1 MAETTA
7 VSGGPDPAADSG
19 PWDAV
24 PPPPRL
30 PAEDHPPGPAAL
42 YEPPPAPPAAPAPV
56 PAPVPAPAPVTAS
69 VSGAAQPVG
78 QAPAPPPARPAA
90 PPVPPTG
97 WTLTGLPAA
106 GVLSS
111 ATPPPFPVQS
121 AAPVAAAVGAGGVA
135 AAGGT
140 GGLGAAPRGRI
151 LVIEGGYGT
160 SGRRTW
166 GRGGPTQAPVLSAM
180 LAAVSPQV
188 LLAADAV
195 DAVHLPGAG
204 DPHTVLA
211 HLRAASRHPGP
222 LLIHL
227 GGHVVADKRGG
238 QLQLTLRDAKQDGL
252 PWAAIAAELSH
263 RPAEWQTLVIAD
275 LSADQ
280 NAWPYLQGT
289 VSPLSEG
296 IPLWAV
302 VSPDP
307 EQIGTFTRALI
318 EALHGGRPGAGE
330 VLAPEQLRQQVYSV
344 LRPDVVILATHAPDR
359 PFFRN
364 TARRGD
370 GLPAEVPPVP
380 ASLASSVPVSS
391 VSSVQ
396 AAGAVPSDMSSPPAP
411 PLPRPGEP
419 RDAVPEWPVPAPAT
433 VPAPPAGAPV
443 AAGGPVSLVKPGV
456 PPTPPRPTRPVSLLK
471 AGGTVAA
478 PGVTL
483 LKPVPADAV
492 PEDSTPTAGVTLLKS
507 RPEPADEAVAEPEFP
522 QEEAVVASEAA
533 EEPEAEAEAE
543 AETAYEFEP
552 EPEPEPEVEVEPEP
566 EPEPEVEVEVEAASE
581 AAEEPGTAE
590 EPGEAVPVEPA
601 PTDEAPVEEEPVDVV
616 PAEEAAADELP
627 ADAAPQDEVPTDEV
641 PVDATTDAPSADE
654 APAPA
659 PDDTPVEA
667 TAEATAEA
675 PADEDGAAGPPR
687 ADYREVIGRIVR
699 SADAGDHAAATD
711 LAFALELEAIA
722 EHGAVSEPVLQVR
735 QVRAHVCRLAG
746 RTAEAADIYREVAL
760 TLLRSQGPDHPETQR
775 AATNAEA
782 CWRAITDRAEAI
794 RIAPEIIELRAYLP
808 GADGR
813 KLRAA
818 ERYLAQLAATG

>member
-7 VSGGPDPAADSG
+7 VSGGPDPTADSG

-24 PPPPRL
+24 PPAPRH
-30 PAEDHPPGPAAL
+30 PSEEHPPGPAAL
-42 YEPPPAPPAAPAPV
+42 YEPPPVPAAPPAAPQSAP
-56 PAPVPAPAPVTAS
+56 
-69 VSGAAQPVG
+69 QPV
-78 QAPAPPPARPAA
+78 QAPTPPPAPPAA

-97 WTLTGLPAA
+97 WTLTGLPAVGA
-106 GVLSS
+106 
-111 ATPPPFPVQS
+111 ATPPPFP
-121 AAPVAAAVGAGGVA
+121 AVSGTAGGMPGGA
-135 AAGGT
+135 PGATAAGP
-140 GGLGAAPRGRI
+140 GGLGTAPRGRI
-151 LVIEGGYGT
+151 LVIEGGYGN

-222 LLIHL
+222 LLVHV

-252 PWAAIAAELSH
+252 PWQAIAAELSH

-330 VLAPEQLRQQVYSV
+330 VLAPEHLRQQVYSV

-370 GLPAEVPPVP
+370 ALAVELPPV
-380 ASLASSVPVSS
+380 ADAVPVTDP
-391 VSSVQ
+391 
-396 AAGAVPSDMSSPPAP
+396 APTELPPPPAAL
-411 PLPRPGEP
+411 LPRPTEP
-419 RDAVPEWPVPAPAT
+419 QDDLAAPPVTASPAPAA
-433 VPAPPAGAPV
+433 PAAPTAV
-443 AAGGPVSLVKPGV
+443 GGQVSLVKPGV
-456 PPTPPRPTRPVSLLK
+456 PPTPPRPGRPVSLLK
-471 AGGTVAA
+471 AGEPVPA

-483 LKPVPADAV
+483 HKAAPADAT
-492 PEDSTPTAGVTLLKS
+492 PEDATPEDAVREDAGSPVGVTLRKPARTAAPDVVAEAEL
-507 RPEPADEAVAEPEFP
+507 PQVEEAVTEPVADAAAEEGVTEVEAVA
-522 QEEAVVASEAA
+522 EAA
-533 EEPEAEAEAE
+533 EEPRDA
-543 AETAYEFEP
+543 
-552 EPEPEPEVEVEPEP
+552 
-566 EPEPEVEVEVEAASE
+566 
-581 AAEEPGTAE
+581 
-590 EPGEAVPVEPA
+590 
-601 PTDEAPVEEEPVDVV
+601 V
-616 PAEEAAADELP
+616 PAEVAPAEAAP
-627 ADAAPQDEVPTDEV
+627 AESAPQDEVPSDAA
-641 PVDATTDAPSADE
+641 PVDPV
-654 APAPA
+654 PAVVP
-659 PDDTPVEA
+659 
-667 TAEATAEA
+667 AEA
-675 PADEDGAAGPPR
+675 PVAGPPR

-699 SADAGDHAAATD
+699 SADAGEHAAATD

-746 RTAEAADIYREVAL
+746 RAAEAADIYREVAL
-760 TLLRSQGPDHPETQR
+760 SLLRSQGPEHPETQQ

-782 CWRAITDRAEAI
+782 CWRSITDRAEAI

-808 GADGR
+808 GPEGR

-818 ERYLAQLAATG
+818 ERYLAQLAAAE

>member
-7 VSGGPDPAADSG
+7 VSGGPDPAGGSG

-30 PAEDHPPGPAAL
+30 PAEEHPPGPAAL
-42 YEPPPAPPAAPAPV
+42 YEPPPAPPAAPPV
-56 PAPVPAPAPVTAS
+56 
-69 VSGAAQPVG
+69 
-78 QAPAPPPARPAA
+78 APPPA

-106 GVLSS
+106 GAAST

-121 AAPVAAAVGAGGVA
+121 AAPSAAVGA
-135 AAGGT
+135 

-252 PWAAIAAELSH
+252 PWQAVAAELSH

-364 TARRGD
+364 TARRGE
-370 GLPAEVPPVP
+370 GLPAEVAPLPTAGTAPSDAPPPPV
-380 ASLASSVPVSS
+380 A
-391 VSSVQ
+391 
-396 AAGAVPSDMSSPPAP
+396 
-411 PLPRPGEP
+411 PLPRPAEP
-419 RDAVPEWPVPAPAT
+419 RDAAPEWPVAA
-433 VPAPPAGAPV
+433 PAGAPASSAGSAGAVGSAAFAGSPV

-456 PPTPPRPTRPVSLLK
+456 PPTPPRPARPVSLQK
-471 AGGTVAA
+471 AGGSVEA

-483 LKPVPADAV
+483 RKPAPADTV
-492 PEDSTPTAGVTLLKS
+492 PEDGASPAGVTLLKS
-507 RPEPADEAVAEPEFP
+507 RPEPVDGAVAEPELP
-522 QEEAVVASEAA
+522 QEEAAVAAEAAAEAVGTVVEPVAEEAAEETAEETSEEAAEGAAGEVVEEAPEAA
-533 EEPEAEAEAE
+533 EEPR
-543 AETAYEFEP
+543 
-552 EPEPEPEVEVEPEP
+552 
-566 EPEPEVEVEVEAASE
+566 
-581 AAEEPGTAE
+581 
-590 EPGEAVPVEPA
+590 EAVPVESV
-601 PTDEAPVEEEPVDVV
+601 PTDEAPAEQESAEQAPADVV
-616 PAEEAAADELP
+616 PVDGTPSDEVP
-627 ADAAPQDEVPTDEV
+627 ADAVPQG
-641 PVDATTDAPSADE
+641 E
-654 APAPA
+654 APAEDAPADAPPA
-659 PDDTPVEA
+659 PSDVPAD
-667 TAEATAEA
+667 A
-675 PADEDGAAGPPR
+675 PADEAAEAAAAAAAATPR

-699 SADAGDHAAATD
+699 SAEAGDHAAATD

-746 RTAEAADIYREVAL
+746 RSAEAADIYREVAL
-760 TLLRSQGPDHPETQR
+760 TLLRSQGPDHVETQR

-782 CWRAITDRAEAI
+782 CWRAIADRAEAI

-808 GADGR
+808 GPDGR

>member
-1 MAETTA
+1 A
-7 VSGGPDPAADSG
+7 
-19 PWDAV
+19 
-24 PPPPRL
+24 
-30 PAEDHPPGPAAL
+30 
-42 YEPPPAPPAAPAPV
+42 
-56 PAPVPAPAPVTAS
+56 AS
-69 VSGAAQPVG
+69 VV
-78 QAPAPPPARPAA
+78 
-90 PPVPPTG
+90 
-97 WTLTGLPAA
+97 
-106 GVLSS
+106 
-111 ATPPPFPVQS
+111 TPPPFPVQS
-121 AAPVAAAVGAGGVA
+121 AAQSVVPGVPQSAVPGAAAAVVGG
-135 AAGGT
+135 GG

-238 QLQLTLRDAKQDGL
+238 QLQLTLRDARQDGL
-252 PWAAIAAELSH
+252 PWQAVAAELSH

-330 VLAPEQLRQQVYSV
+330 VLTPEQLRQQVYSV

-364 TARRGD
+364 TARRGE
-370 GLPAEVPPVP
+370 GPVAEMPPVP
-380 ASLASSVPVSS
+380 SG
-391 VSSVQ
+391 
-396 AAGAVPSDMSSPPAP
+396 GALPADVPPAP
-411 PLPRPGEP
+411 APPVPRRAEP
-419 RDAVPEWPVPAPAT
+419 RDAVPERPAPAPAEVPAPSAVSSVT
-433 VPAPPAGAPV
+433 T
-443 AAGGPVSLVKPGV
+443 GGPVSLIKPGV
-456 PPTPPRPTRPVSLLK
+456 PPTPPRPARPVSLLK
-471 AGGTVAA
+471 AGETAEAAGVTLHKPAPHMPDPAGAVPEATVTPA
-478 PGVTL
+478 GVTL
-483 LKPVPADAV
+483 LKVRSEPVDVVAELELPSEEAPVASVASVASVAEEPAEEAPEAEEEPAVAEEPEAVEAPRDAVPAEPAPTDAAPAEEAPTDETPADVVPQDEVPAEAVPQDAAPQVEVPADAV
-492 PEDSTPTAGVTLLKS
+492 PVDAP
-507 RPEPADEAVAEPEFP
+507 P
-522 QEEAVVASEAA
+522 
-533 EEPEAEAEAE
+533 AEASAG
-543 AETAYEFEP
+543 ET
-552 EPEPEPEVEVEPEP
+552 
-566 EPEPEVEVEVEAASE
+566 S
-581 AAEEPGTAE
+581 
-590 EPGEAVPVEPA
+590 
-601 PTDEAPVEEEPVDVV
+601 
-616 PAEEAAADELP
+616 AAAR
-627 ADAAPQDEVPTDEV
+627 
-641 PVDATTDAPSADE
+641 
-654 APAPA
+654 
-659 PDDTPVEA
+659 
-667 TAEATAEA
+667 
-675 PADEDGAAGPPR
+675 PR

-746 RTAEAADIYREVAL
+746 RSADAAEIYREVAL

-782 CWRAITDRAEAI
+782 CWRAIADRAEAI
-794 RIAPEIIELRAYLP
+794 RIAPEIIELRAHLP
-808 GADGR
+808 GPDGR

>member
-1 MAETTA
+1 MQ
-7 VSGGPDPAADSG
+7 PA
-19 PWDAV
+19 
-24 PPPPRL
+24 
-30 PAEDHPPGPAAL
+30 
-42 YEPPPAPPAAPAPV
+42 
-56 PAPVPAPAPVTAS
+56 
-69 VSGAAQPVG
+69 G
-78 QAPAPPPARPAA
+78 QAPTPPAA

-97 WTLTGLPAA
+97 WTLTGLPAVGA
-106 GVLSS
+106 ASVV
-111 ATPPPFPVQS
+111 TPPPFPVQS
-121 AAPVAAAVGAGGVA
+121 AVQSVVPGVPQSAVPGAAAAVVGG
-135 AAGGT
+135 GG

-238 QLQLTLRDAKQDGL
+238 QLQLTLRDARQDGL
-252 PWAAIAAELSH
+252 PWQAVAAELSH

-330 VLAPEQLRQQVYSV
+330 VLTPEQLRQQVYSV

-364 TARRGD
+364 TARRGE
-370 GLPAEVPPVP
+370 GPVAEMPPVP
-380 ASLASSVPVSS
+380 SG
-391 VSSVQ
+391 
-396 AAGAVPSDMSSPPAP
+396 AALPSDVPPAP
-411 PLPRPGEP
+411 APPVPRPAEP
-419 RDAVPEWPVPAPAT
+419 RDAVPERPAPVPAE
-433 VPAPPAGAPV
+433 VPAPSAAPSV
-443 AAGGPVSLVKPGV
+443 TTGGPVSLIKPGV
-456 PPTPPRPTRPVSLLK
+456 PPTPPRPARPVSLLK
-471 AGGTVAA
+471 AGETAEAA
-478 PGVTL
+478 GVTLHKPAPHTPAPADAVPEDTATPAGVTL
-483 LKPVPADAV
+483 LKARLEPVDAVAEPELPSEEGPVASVAEEPAEEVAEAAPGQAPVAEEEPAVAEEPETVEAPRDAVPAEPAPTDAAPAEEAPAVETPADEVPQDEVPSDAVSQDAAPQDEVPADAV
-492 PEDSTPTAGVTLLKS
+492 PED
-507 RPEPADEAVAEPEFP
+507 
-522 QEEAVVASEAA
+522 
-533 EEPEAEAEAE
+533 
-543 AETAYEFEP
+543 
-552 EPEPEPEVEVEPEP
+552 
-566 EPEPEVEVEVEAASE
+566 
-581 AAEEPGTAE
+581 
-590 EPGEAVPVEPA
+590 
-601 PTDEAPVEEEPVDVV
+601 
-616 PAEEAAADELP
+616 
-627 ADAAPQDEVPTDEV
+627 
-641 PVDATTDAPSADE
+641 APSAE
-654 APAPA
+654 AS
-659 PDDTPVEA
+659 
-667 TAEATAEA
+667 
-675 PADEDGAAGPPR
+675 ADETPAAARPC

-746 RTAEAADIYREVAL
+746 RSADAAEIYREVAL

-782 CWRAITDRAEAI
+782 CWRAIADRAEAI
-794 RIAPEIIELRAYLP
+794 RIAPEIIELRAHLP
-808 GADGR
+808 GPDGR

>member
-1 MAETTA
+1 M
-7 VSGGPDPAADSG
+7 
-19 PWDAV
+19 
-24 PPPPRL
+24 R
-30 PAEDHPPGPAAL
+30 
-42 YEPPPAPPAAPAPV
+42 
-56 PAPVPAPAPVTAS
+56 
-69 VSGAAQPVG
+69 GAAQPVG
-78 QAPAPPPARPAA
+78 QAPAPPPAPPTA

-106 GVLSS
+106 GALSS

-121 AAPVAAAVGAGGVA
+121 AAPVAAVGAGG
-135 AAGGT
+135 AGSAGAT

-166 GRGGPTQAPVLSAM
+166 GRGGPAQAPVLSAM

-252 PWAAIAAELSH
+252 PWPAIAAELSH

-364 TARRGD
+364 TARRGE
-370 GLPAEVPPVP
+370 GLPAEVPPMP
-380 ASLASSVPVSS
+380 ASAASAVSMS
-391 VSSVQ
+391 AVSAVQ
-396 AAGAVPSDMSSPPAP
+396 AAGVVPSDMSSPPAP

-419 RDAVPEWPVPAPAT
+419 RDAVPEWPVPAPAA
-433 VPAPPAGAPV
+433 VPAPPTGAPA

-456 PPTPPRPTRPVSLLK
+456 PPTAPRPARPVSLLK
-471 AGGTVAA
+471 AGETAAA
-478 PGVTL
+478 PGVSL
-483 LKPVPADAV
+483 LKPAPADAE
-492 PEDSTPTAGVTLLKS
+492 PEDSTPPAGVTLLKS
-507 RPEPADEAVAEPEFP
+507 RPEPTVEAVAEPELP
-522 QEEAVVASEAA
+522 QEEAVVASEVAVGEA
-533 EEPEAEAEAE
+533 VEGAREAVEEPGI
-543 AETAYEFEP
+543 
-552 EPEPEPEVEVEPEP
+552 EVESEVED
-566 EPEPEVEVEVEAASE
+566 EVEVEAASE
-581 AAEEPGTAE
+581 SESEVEAEPGAAEEPE
-590 EPGEAVPVEPA
+590 DAVPVEPA
-601 PTDEAPVEEEPVDVV
+601 PTDEVPVEGEPVDIV
-616 PAEEAAADELP
+616 PVEDATADELST
-627 ADAAPQDEVPTDEV
+627 DAAPQDEVPVGDVPHDEVPRDEV
-641 PVDATTDAPSADE
+641 PVGEATADAPSADE

-659 PDDTPVEA
+659 PGDTPTPGDTPVDA
-667 TAEATAEA
+667 TAGA

>member
-1 MAETTA
+1 M
-7 VSGGPDPAADSG
+7 
-19 PWDAV
+19 
-24 PPPPRL
+24 
-30 PAEDHPPGPAAL
+30 
-42 YEPPPAPPAAPAPV
+42 PPPAPPAAPPV
-56 PAPVPAPAPVTAS
+56 A
-69 VSGAAQPVG
+69 
-78 QAPAPPPARPAA
+78 
-90 PPVPPTG
+90 PTG
-97 WTLTGLPAA
+97 WTLTGIPAA
-106 GVLSS
+106 GAASS

-121 AAPVAAAVGAGGVA
+121 TAPAAAVGAGGLGA
-135 AAGGT
+135 

-151 LVIEGGYGT
+151 LVIEGGYGN

-166 GRGGPTQAPVLSAM
+166 GRGGPAQAPVLSAM

-227 GGHVVADKRGG
+227 GGHIVADKRGG

-252 PWAAIAAELSH
+252 PWQAVAAELSH

-370 GLPAEVPPVP
+370 GLPTDVPPVP
-380 ASLASSVPVSS
+380 A
-391 VSSVQ
+391 
-396 AAGAVPSDMSSPPAP
+396 AGTAHSDMPPPVAP
-411 PLPRPGEP
+411 PLSRPTEPRPTEP
-419 RDAVPEWPVPAPAT
+419 RDAVPGRPSPIPAAVPEPSTTAVGSPAT
-433 VPAPPAGAPV
+433 G
-443 AAGGPVSLVKPGV
+443 GGPVSLVKPGV
-456 PPTPPRPTRPVSLLK
+456 PPTPPRPARPVSLLK
-471 AGGTVAA
+471 AVAGA
-478 PGVTL
+478 ETPGVTL
-483 LKPVPADAV
+483 RKAAPADAV
-492 PEDSTPTAGVTLLKS
+492 PDAVPDDGTPPAGVTLLKS
-507 RPEPADEAVAEPEFP
+507 RPEPSDAVVAEPELP
-522 QEEAVVASEAA
+522 QEEAVVA
-533 EEPEAEAEAE
+533 
-543 AETAYEFEP
+543 
-552 EPEPEPEVEVEPEP
+552 
-566 EPEPEVEVEVEAASE
+566 
-581 AAEEPGTAE
+581 
-590 EPGEAVPVEPA
+590 
-601 PTDEAPVEEEPVDVV
+601 
-616 PAEEAAADELP
+616 
-627 ADAAPQDEVPTDEV
+627 
-641 PVDATTDAPSADE
+641 
-654 APAPA
+654 
-659 PDDTPVEA
+659 
-667 TAEATAEA
+667 AEATAEA
-675 PADEDGAAGPPR
+675 ETVEVLATAEAETLEDLASSEAETVEDLATAEAETVEALLESSTEEPGADATGEFVAAEPEGEETSPAVEEPRDAVPPETAETEELPAEATPTEETPADGEPADAVPQDEGSAGSSPAPADSAAEAPVDEAAPAAAPR
-687 ADYREVIGRIVR
+687 PDYREVIGRIVR

-746 RTAEAADIYREVAL
+746 RSAEAADIYREVAL

-782 CWRAITDRAEAI
+782 CWRAIGDRSEAI

-808 GADGR
+808 GPDGR

-818 ERYLAQLAATG
+818 ERYLAQLAAAAAG

>member
-1 MAETTA
+1 M
-7 VSGGPDPAADSG
+7 PA
-19 PWDAV
+19 
-24 PPPPRL
+24 
-30 PAEDHPPGPAAL
+30 
-42 YEPPPAPPAAPAPV
+42 
-56 PAPVPAPAPVTAS
+56 
-69 VSGAAQPVG
+69 
-78 QAPAPPPARPAA
+78 
-90 PPVPPTG
+90 PPTG

-106 GVLSS
+106 GPASP
-111 ATPPPFPVQS
+111 ATPPPFPAPGGMPGGVPGA
-121 AAPVAAAVGAGGVA
+121 AAP
-135 AAGGT
+135 

-151 LVIEGGYGT
+151 LVIEGGYGN

-166 GRGGPTQAPVLSAM
+166 GRGGPAQAPVLSAM

-195 DAVHLPGAG
+195 DAVHLPGAS

-222 LLIHL
+222 LLVHV

-252 PWAAIAAELSH
+252 SWQAVAAELSH

-359 PFFRN
+359 PVFRN

-370 GLPAEVPPVP
+370 GPVADLSPVADTAPVADVVPAEFPPP
-380 ASLASSVPVSS
+380 
-391 VSSVQ
+391 Q
-396 AAGAVPSDMSSPPAP
+396 A
-411 PLPRPGEP
+411 PLVPRPARP
-419 RDAVPEWPVPAPAT
+419 QDDVAAWPVPVAPT
-433 VPAPPAGAPV
+433 TPV
-443 AAGGPVSLVKPGV
+443 TAGGRVSLVKPGV
-456 PPTPPRPTRPVSLLK
+456 PPTPPRPARPVSLLK
-471 AGGTVAA
+471 AGESVELPAEAAAA

-483 LKPVPADAV
+483 RKPAPADAV
-492 PEDSTPTAGVTLLKS
+492 PEDAVPEDAASSMGVTLLKGRS
-507 RPEPADEAVAEPEFP
+507 EDGDAAALAGTELPQAEDT
-522 QEEAVVASEAA
+522 V
-533 EEPEAEAEAE
+533 
-543 AETAYEFEP
+543 
-552 EPEPEPEVEVEPEP
+552 
-566 EPEPEVEVEVEAASE
+566 
-581 AAEEPGTAE
+581 TAE
-590 EPGEAVPVEPA
+590 ETEAAVGPAEAVDPAEPAEAVDPAEPAEPVDPAEPAEPVDPAEPAEPVDPAESVDPVEPA
-601 PTDEAPVEEEPVDVV
+601 ESVDVADVAEEPRATAPAAEEAPAGEVPGDAADEAPVDAVPADAVPADAVPVDAV
-616 PAEEAAADELP
+616 P
-627 ADAAPQDEVPTDEV
+627 ADAAPQDAVPTG
-641 PVDATTDAPSADE
+641 DAP
-654 APAPA
+654 
-659 PDDTPVEA
+659 
-667 TAEATAEA
+667 AEA
-675 PADEDGAAGPPR
+675 PAEDHTETPVDARPR

-746 RTAEAADIYREVAL
+746 RPAEAADIYREVAL
-760 TLLRSQGPDHPETQR
+760 TLLRSQGPDHPETQQ

-782 CWRAITDRAEAI
+782 CWRSITDRAEAI

-808 GADGR
+808 GPEGR

-818 ERYLAQLAATG
+818 ERYLAQLAATA

>member
-7 VSGGPDPAADSG
+7 VSGGPEPTADSG

-24 PPPPRL
+24 PPPPARQ
-30 PAEDHPPGPAAL
+30 PAEEHPPGPAAL
-42 YEPPPAPPAAPAPV
+42 YEPPPVPP
-56 PAPVPAPAPVTAS
+56 
-69 VSGAAQPVG
+69 
-78 QAPAPPPARPAA
+78 A

-106 GVLSS
+106 GAAV
-111 ATPPPFPVQS
+111 PG
-121 AAPVAAAVGAGGVA
+121 AAPATAGPAPASPASVS
-135 AAGGT
+135 AGSAPTGP

-166 GRGGPTQAPVLSAM
+166 GRGGAAQAPVLSAM

-222 LLIHL
+222 LLVHL

-252 PWAAIAAELSH
+252 PWQAVAAELSH

-359 PFFRN
+359 PVFRN
-364 TARRGD
+364 TARRGEA
-370 GLPAEVPPVP
+370 PVAEVPLPLPDAPPVADLPPVADVVPSLPRQAEPQDAVVERAAAAAVEAAAPVPTTPVGGP
-380 ASLASSVPVSS
+380 ASLI
-391 VSSVQ
+391 
-396 AAGAVPSDMSSPPAP
+396 
-411 PLPRPGEP
+411 
-419 RDAVPEWPVPAPAT
+419 
-433 VPAPPAGAPV
+433 
-443 AAGGPVSLVKPGV
+443 KPGV
-456 PPTPPRPTRPVSLLK
+456 PPTPPRASRPVSLLK
-471 AGGTVAA
+471 AGGQPAEAEPHVRLSK
-478 PGVTL
+478 GG
-483 LKPVPADAV
+483 PADAV
-492 PEDSTPTAGVTLLKS
+492 PSVAEAEPTAGVTLRKAQPDTSDTDVL
-507 RPEPADEAVAEPEFP
+507 EEDAENAVGGATED
-522 QEEAVVASEAA
+522 AAAA
-533 EEPEAEAEAE
+533 EEPRDE
-543 AETAYEFEP
+543 
-552 EPEPEPEVEVEPEP
+552 
-566 EPEPEVEVEVEAASE
+566 
-581 AAEEPGTAE
+581 
-590 EPGEAVPVEPA
+590 VPV
-601 PTDEAPVEEEPVDVV
+601 DEVPQDVV
-616 PAEEAAADELP
+616 PADEV
-627 ADAAPQDEVPTDEV
+627 PQDEVPTDAV
-641 PVDATTDAPSADE
+641 APRE
-654 APAPA
+654 
-659 PDDTPVEA
+659 
-667 TAEATAEA
+667 
-675 PADEDGAAGPPR
+675 
-687 ADYREVIGRIVR
+687 DYREVIGRIVR

-711 LAFALELEAIA
+711 LAFAVELEAIA

-746 RTAEAADIYREVAL
+746 RTAEAAGIYREVAL
-760 TLLRSQGPDHPETQR
+760 TLLRSQGADHPETQR

-782 CWRAITDRAEAI
+782 CWRSIADRAEAL
-794 RIAPEIIELRAYLP
+794 RIAPEIIELRAFLP
-808 GADGR
+808 GPDNR

-818 ERYLAQLAATG
+818 ERYLAQLAATPAAADQA

>member
-1 MAETTA
+1 MPTA
-7 VSGGPDPAADSG
+7 P
-19 PWDAV
+19 
-24 PPPPRL
+24 
-30 PAEDHPPGPAAL
+30 
-42 YEPPPAPPAAPAPV
+42 PPPAPPA
-56 PAPVPAPAPVTAS
+56 
-69 VSGAAQPVG
+69 G
-78 QAPAPPPARPAA
+78 PPAAS
-90 PPVPPTG
+90 TG

-106 GVLSS
+106 G
-111 ATPPPFPVQS
+111 
-121 AAPVAAAVGAGGVA
+121 APSPAAAA
-135 AAGGT
+135 AAQAPGP

-151 LVIEGGYGT
+151 LVIEGGYGN

-195 DAVHLPGAG
+195 DAVHLPGAS

-222 LLIHL
+222 LLVHL

-252 PWAAIAAELSH
+252 PWQAIAAELSH

-318 EALHGGRPGAGE
+318 EALHGGRPGAGD

-344 LRPDVVILATHAPDR
+344 LRPDVVILATHTPDR
-359 PFFRN
+359 PVFRN
-364 TARRGD
+364 TARRGEAQPAD
-370 GLPAEVPPVP
+370 VVLPVTDALPLRDAASAGPAPSAAPPRPWQAEPREAVVDRDSASAGAIGAAVPVP
-380 ASLASSVPVSS
+380 VTP
-391 VSSVQ
+391 
-396 AAGAVPSDMSSPPAP
+396 
-411 PLPRPGEP
+411 
-419 RDAVPEWPVPAPAT
+419 
-433 VPAPPAGAPV
+433 
-443 AAGGPVSLVKPGV
+443 AGGPVNLIKPGV
-456 PPTPPRPTRPVSLLK
+456 PPTPPRPARPVSLLK
-471 AGGTVAA
+471 AGEESAEA
-478 PGVTL
+478 PSSVSLRKAVPAGAGVE
-483 LKPVPADAV
+483 PADAV
-492 PEDSTPTAGVTLLKS
+492 PSVGVTLRKA
-507 RPEPADEAVAEPEFP
+507 RPEAPEAGTVPSSQAAEDESVPAVVEDVVVEEPVGVTEQAADRIVDEVEDAVAEETHD
-522 QEEAVVASEAA
+522 AA
-533 EEPEAEAEAE
+533 PADLQ
-543 AETAYEFEP
+543 P
-552 EPEPEPEVEVEPEP
+552 
-566 EPEPEVEVEVEAASE
+566 
-581 AAEEPGTAE
+581 TAE
-590 EPGEAVPVEPA
+590 LAQDQAPADAVSS
-601 PTDEAPVEEEPVDVV
+601 DVV
-616 PAEEAAADELP
+616 PTDAVSPDGPSALADAP
-627 ADAAPQDEVPTDEV
+627 TAPAAPQ
-641 PVDATTDAPSADE
+641 ADS
-654 APAPA
+654 
-659 PDDTPVEA
+659 PDPHA
-667 TAEATAEA
+667 
-675 PADEDGAAGPPR
+675 PR

-722 EHGAVSEPVLQVR
+722 EHGAVSETVLQVR

-746 RTAEAADIYREVAL
+746 RPVDAAEIYREVAM
-760 TLLRSQGPDHPETQR
+760 TLLRSQGADHPETQR

-794 RIAPEIIELRAYLP
+794 RIAPEIIELRAFLP
-808 GADGR
+808 GPDNR

-818 ERYLAQLAATG
+818 ERYLAQLAASPAPVPATGQA

>member
-7 VSGGPDPAADSG
+7 VSGGPDPAGGSG

-30 PAEDHPPGPAAL
+30 PAEEHPPGPAAL
-42 YEPPPAPPAAPAPV
+42 YEPPPAPPVV
-56 PAPVPAPAPVTAS
+56 PP
-69 VSGAAQPVG
+69 
-78 QAPAPPPARPAA
+78 PAPPVV

-106 GVLSS
+106 GAASS

-121 AAPVAAAVGAGGVA
+121 AAPSA
-135 AAGGT
+135 AAGTGGHGA

-252 PWAAIAAELSH
+252 PWQAVAAELSH

-364 TARRGD
+364 TARRGE
-370 GLPAEVPPVP
+370 GLPTEAAPLPTAGTAPSDAPPPPV
-380 ASLASSVPVSS
+380 A
-391 VSSVQ
+391 
-396 AAGAVPSDMSSPPAP
+396 
-411 PLPRPGEP
+411 PLPRPAEP
-419 RDAVPEWPVPAPAT
+419 RDAAPEWPVPAPAGA
-433 VPAPPAGAPV
+433 PAPSAGSVGSAAFAGSPV

-456 PPTPPRPTRPVSLLK
+456 PPTPPRPARPVSLLK
-471 AGGTVAA
+471 AGGSVEA

-483 LKPVPADAV
+483 RKPAPADAV
-492 PEDSTPTAGVTLLKS
+492 PEDSASPAGVTLLKS
-507 RPEPADEAVAEPEFP
+507 RPEPVDDTAAEPELP
-522 QEEAVVASEAA
+522 QEDAAVAAEAAAEAVGAVVEPVVEETAEETSAETSAEAA
-533 EEPEAEAEAE
+533 EDAIGEDVEEAPEAAG
-543 AETAYEFEP
+543 
-552 EPEPEPEVEVEPEP
+552 
-566 EPEPEVEVEVEAASE
+566 
-581 AAEEPGTAE
+581 EPGD
-590 EPGEAVPVEPA
+590 AVPVESA
-601 PTDEAPVEEEPVDVV
+601 PTDEAPADVV
-616 PAEEAAADELP
+616 PADEAPADEVP
-627 ADAAPQDEVPTDEV
+627 ADAAPQDGAPTE
-641 PVDATTDAPSADE
+641 DAPADAPSADAPSAPSD
-654 APAPA
+654 APA
-659 PDDTPVEA
+659 D
-667 TAEATAEA
+667 A
-675 PADEDGAAGPPR
+675 PADEAAAAGPPR

-699 SADAGDHAAATD
+699 SAEAGDHAAATD

-746 RTAEAADIYREVAL
+746 RSAEAADIYREVAL
-760 TLLRSQGPDHPETQR
+760 TLLRSQGPDHVETQR

-782 CWRAITDRAEAI
+782 CWRAIADRAEAI
-794 RIAPEIIELRAYLP
+794 RIAPEIIELRAHLP
-808 GADGR
+808 GPDGR

>member
-7 VSGGPDPAADSG
+7 VSGGPEPAADSG

-24 PPPPRL
+24 PPLSAGR
-30 PAEDHPPGPAAL
+30 PAEEHPPGPAAL
-42 YEPPPAPPAAPAPV
+42 YEPPPAPPAPPVAP
-56 PAPVPAPAPVTAS
+56 PAPAPAPTPAAS
-69 VSGAAQPVG
+69 VPTAPPP
-78 QAPAPPPARPAA
+78 PAPPAA
-90 PPVPPTG
+90 STG

-106 GVLSS
+106 G
-111 ATPPPFPVQS
+111 
-121 AAPVAAAVGAGGVA
+121 APSPAAAA
-135 AAGGT
+135 AAQAPGP

-151 LVIEGGYGT
+151 LVIEGGYGN

-166 GRGGPTQAPVLSAM
+166 GRGGPAQAPVLSAM

-195 DAVHLPGAG
+195 DAVHLPGAS

-222 LLIHL
+222 LLVHL

-252 PWAAIAAELSH
+252 PWQAIAAELSH

-318 EALHGGRPGAGE
+318 EALHGGRPGAGD

-344 LRPDVVILATHAPDR
+344 LRPDVVILATHTPDR
-359 PFFRN
+359 PVFRN
-364 TARRGD
+364 TARRGEAQPAD
-370 GLPAEVPPVP
+370 VVLPVTDALPLRDAASAGP
-380 ASLASSVPVSS
+380 A
-391 VSSVQ
+391 
-396 AAGAVPSDMSSPPAP
+396 PSAAP
-411 PLPRPGEP
+411 PLPWQAEP
-419 RDAVPEWPVPAPAT
+419 REAVVARDSAGASAGAIGAAVPVPVPVTP
-433 VPAPPAGAPV
+433 
-443 AAGGPVSLVKPGV
+443 AGGPVNLIKPGV
-456 PPTPPRPTRPVSLLK
+456 PPTPPRPARPVSLLK
-471 AGGTVAA
+471 AGEESAEA
-478 PGVTL
+478 PSSVSLRKAVPAGAGME
-483 LKPVPADAV
+483 PADAV
-492 PEDSTPTAGVTLLKS
+492 PSVGVTLRKA
-507 RPEPADEAVAEPEFP
+507 RPEAPEAGTVPSSQAAEDESVPAVVEDVVVEEPVGVTEQAADGVVEEVEDAVAE
-522 QEEAVVASEAA
+522 EAHD
-533 EEPEAEAEAE
+533 
-543 AETAYEFEP
+543 
-552 EPEPEPEVEVEPEP
+552 
-566 EPEPEVEVEVEAASE
+566 
-581 AAEEPGTAE
+581 
-590 EPGEAVPVEPA
+590 AVPADLQPTVELAQDQAPA
-601 PTDEAPVEEEPVDVV
+601 DAVPSDVV
-616 PAEEAAADELP
+616 PTDAVSSDAVPTDAVSPDGPSAP
-627 ADAAPQDEVPTDEV
+627 ADAPTAPVAPQ
-641 PVDATTDAPSADE
+641 ADS
-654 APAPA
+654 
-659 PDDTPVEA
+659 PDPHA
-667 TAEATAEA
+667 
-675 PADEDGAAGPPR
+675 PR

-722 EHGAVSEPVLQVR
+722 EHGAVSETVLQVR

-746 RTAEAADIYREVAL
+746 RPVDAAEIYREVAM
-760 TLLRSQGPDHPETQR
+760 TLLRSQGADHPETQR

-794 RIAPEIIELRAYLP
+794 RIAPEIIELRAFLP
-808 GADGR
+808 GPDNR

-818 ERYLAQLAATG
+818 ERYLTQLAASPAPVPATGQA

>member
-56 PAPVPAPAPVTAS
+56 PAPAPVATS
-69 VSGAAQPVG
+69 VPGAAQPVG
-78 QAPAPPPARPAA
+78 QAPAPPPAPPAA

-106 GVLSS
+106 GALSS

-121 AAPVAAAVGAGGVA
+121 AAPVAAVGAGGA
-135 AAGGT
+135 GSAGGT

-252 PWAAIAAELSH
+252 PWPAIAAELSH

-364 TARRGD
+364 TARRGE

-380 ASLASSVPVSS
+380 VPASTASMSAVSA
-391 VSSVQ
+391 VR
-396 AAGAVPSDMSSPPAP
+396 AAGVVPSDMSSPPAP

-419 RDAVPEWPVPAPAT
+419 RDAVPEWPVPAPVA
-433 VPAPPAGAPV
+433 VPAPPAGAPA

-456 PPTPPRPTRPVSLLK
+456 PPTAPRPARPVSLLK
-471 AGGTVAA
+471 AGETAAA

-483 LKPVPADAV
+483 LKPSPADAV
-492 PEDSTPTAGVTLLKS
+492 PEDSTPPAGVTLLKS
-507 RPEPADEAVAEPEFP
+507 RPEPTGEAVAEPELP
-522 QEEAVVASEAA
+522 QEEAVVASEVAVGEAVA
-533 EEPEAEAEAE
+533 EAREAVGEPEAGIETASEAE
-543 AETAYEFEP
+543 
-552 EPEPEPEVEVEPEP
+552 VES
-566 EPEPEVEVEVEAASE
+566 EVEVEVASEAASE
-581 AAEEPGTAE
+581 AEAEPGTAE
-590 EPGEAVPVEPA
+590 EPGDAVPVEPA
-601 PTDEAPVEEEPVDVV
+601 LTDEVPVEEEPVDVV
-616 PAEEAAADELP
+616 PAEEATADELS
-627 ADAAPQDEVPTDEV
+627 ADAAPQDEGPQDEV
-641 PVDATTDAPSADE
+641 PVSEATADAPMADE

-659 PDDTPVEA
+659 PVDTPVD
-667 TAEATAEA
+667 ATAEA

-699 SADAGDHAAATD
+699 SADVGDHAAATD

>member
-1 MAETTA
+1 MPA
-7 VSGGPDPAADSG
+7 VGA
-19 PWDAV
+19 
-24 PPPPRL
+24 
-30 PAEDHPPGPAAL
+30 
-42 YEPPPAPPAAPAPV
+42 AAP
-56 PAPVPAPAPVTAS
+56 TS
-69 VSGAAQPVG
+69 
-78 QAPAPPPARPAA
+78 
-90 PPVPPTG
+90 
-97 WTLTGLPAA
+97 
-106 GVLSS
+106 
-111 ATPPPFPVQS
+111 PPPFPAQG
-121 AAPVAAAVGAGGVA
+121 AAQGAAVGA
-135 AAGGT
+135 

-151 LVIEGGYGT
+151 LVIEGGYGN

-252 PWAAIAAELSH
+252 PWQAIAAELSH

-280 NAWPYLQGT
+280 NVWPYLQGT

-344 LRPDVVILATHAPDR
+344 LRPDVVILATHSPDR

-364 TARRGD
+364 TARRGE
-370 GLPAEVPPVP
+370 GAVAEVPP
-380 ASLASSVPVSS
+380 
-391 VSSVQ
+391 
-396 AAGAVPSDMSSPPAP
+396 
-411 PLPRPGEP
+411 PLPSRPTEP
-419 RDAVPEWPVPAPAT
+419 RDAGADRPVPAPPV
-433 VPAPPAGAPV
+433 VPAPSAVSGASAADPV
-443 AAGGPVSLVKPGV
+443 TVGGPVSLVKPGV
-456 PPTPPRPTRPVSLLK
+456 PPTPPRPARPVSLLK
-471 AGGTVAA
+471 AGEAAAA

-483 LKPVPADAV
+483 RKPAPVDAV
-492 PEDSTPTAGVTLLKS
+492 PVETAPPVGVTLRKP
-507 RPEPADEAVAEPEFP
+507 RPEPEGVTPEPELP
-522 QEEAVVASEAA
+522 LERAVVASEAVVVA
-533 EEPEAEAEAE
+533 VEETEA
-543 AETAYEFEP
+543 
-552 EPEPEPEVEVEPEP
+552 
-566 EPEPEVEVEVEAASE
+566 VEA
-581 AAEEPGTAE
+581 P
-590 EPGEAVPVEPA
+590 PVDAVPAEPVPTKPV
-601 PTDEAPVEEEPVDVV
+601 PTDEAPAEEVPAAGNPDRDAPVDESPAAESTLAEAPVADA
-616 PAEEAAADELP
+616 PAEVAPADATAVGETAADEVP
-627 ADAAPQDEVPTDEV
+627 SEAAPRNEG
-641 PVDATTDAPSADE
+641 
-654 APAPA
+654 
-659 PDDTPVEA
+659 
-667 TAEATAEA
+667 
-675 PADEDGAAGPPR
+675 PADEPPVADRPR

-746 RTAEAADIYREVAL
+746 RPAEAADIYREVAL
-760 TLLRSQGPDHPETQR
+760 TLLRSQGADHPETQR

-782 CWRAITDRAEAI
+782 CWRAIADRAEAI

-808 GADGR
+808 GPDNR

>member
-1 MAETTA
+1 M
-7 VSGGPDPAADSG
+7 
-19 PWDAV
+19 
-24 PPPPRL
+24 
-30 PAEDHPPGPAAL
+30 
-42 YEPPPAPPAAPAPV
+42 
-56 PAPVPAPAPVTAS
+56 
-69 VSGAAQPVG
+69 
-78 QAPAPPPARPAA
+78 
-90 PPVPPTG
+90 
-97 WTLTGLPAA
+97 
-106 GVLSS
+106 
-111 ATPPPFPVQS
+111 TPPPFP
-121 AAPVAAAVGAGGVA
+121 
-135 AAGGT
+135 AAGGAPSGLPGAAAAAA

-151 LVIEGGYGT
+151 LVIEGGYGN

-166 GRGGPTQAPVLSAM
+166 GRGGPAQAPVLSAM

-195 DAVHLPGAG
+195 DAVHLPGAS

-222 LLIHL
+222 LLVHV

-252 PWAAIAAELSH
+252 PWQAIAAELSH

-302 VSPDP
+302 VSPDA

-344 LRPDVVILATHAPDR
+344 LRPDVVILATHTPDR
-359 PFFRN
+359 PVFRN

-370 GLPAEVPPVP
+370 GPSVDLPQVPDPVRAADRGADAVPAEFP
-380 ASLASSVPVSS
+380 
-391 VSSVQ
+391 Q
-396 AAGAVPSDMSSPPAP
+396 PPAP
-411 PLPRPGEP
+411 SLPRPARPQDGVAAP
-419 RDAVPEWPVPAPAT
+419 PVPAPA
-433 VPAPPAGAPV
+433 AAPV
-443 AAGGPVSLVKPGV
+443 GVGGPVSLVKPGV
-456 PPTPPRPTRPVSLLK
+456 PPTPPRPARPVSLLK
-471 AGGTVAA
+471 AGGSSESAGSSEPSESSGASEPFEPAGSSRTDVVAS
-478 PGVTL
+478 GVTL
-483 LKPVPADAV
+483 RKPAPADAAPVGTLPPAGVTLHKGRPEAADAAAEAELPSVEDAVATAEAVESAGDTDVAVVVETVTEETPETEQTDDVAADAVPADAV
-492 PEDSTPTAGVTLLKS
+492 P
-507 RPEPADEAVAEPEFP
+507 ADEV
-522 QEEAVVASEAA
+522 
-533 EEPEAEAEAE
+533 
-543 AETAYEFEP
+543 
-552 EPEPEPEVEVEPEP
+552 
-566 EPEPEVEVEVEAASE
+566 
-581 AAEEPGTAE
+581 
-590 EPGEAVPVEPA
+590 
-601 PTDEAPVEEEPVDVV
+601 
-616 PAEEAAADELP
+616 P
-627 ADAAPQDEVPTDEV
+627 ADAVPQDAVLQDEAPQDEVP
-641 PVDATTDAPSADE
+641 ADAPPAPAEAPAE

-659 PDDTPVEA
+659 EA
-667 TAEATAEA
+667 A
-675 PADEDGAAGPPR
+675 ADGRPR
-687 ADYREVIGRIVR
+687 PDYREVIGRIVR

-746 RTAEAADIYREVAL
+746 RPAEAADIYREVAL
-760 TLLRSQGPDHPETQR
+760 TLLRSQGPDHPETQQ

-782 CWRAITDRAEAI
+782 CWRSITDRAEAI

-808 GADGR
+808 GPEGR